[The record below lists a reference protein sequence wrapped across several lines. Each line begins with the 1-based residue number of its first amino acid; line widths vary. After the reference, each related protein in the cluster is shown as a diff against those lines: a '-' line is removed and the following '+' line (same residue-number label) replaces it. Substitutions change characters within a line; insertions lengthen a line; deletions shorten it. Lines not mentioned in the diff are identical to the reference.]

1 MTFAVT
7 FWGTRG
13 SIACPTPRHLI
24 YGGNTSCVQLQLGT
38 RQVVLDAGT
47 GIRELGAW
55 FLQNG
60 IRKAVMLLTH
70 AHWDHINGFPF
81 FAPAFRKESELL
93 IMAGSLRASGGV
105 YAALEGQMTKP
116 MFPVPLDAMH
126 SDCTF
131 EDFDAGQRFSL
142 GDGIEVQTVL
152 LNHPSG
158 ATGYRIEYG
167 GKSLCYV
174 TDTEHVRGQRD
185 KNILRLIDGADLVI
199 YDSTYTDETFEPK
212 IGWGHSTWQEG
223 VRLCREAKAKR
234 LVIFHHDP
242 EHTDDI
248 MAAIEKRASEE
259 WSETIV
265 AREGMRIDLL
275 DPEQ

>member
-13 SIACPTPRHLI
+13 SIACPTPRHLTF
-24 YGGNTSCVQLQLGT
+24 GGNTSCVHVQAGT
-38 RQVVLDAGT
+38 RHLILDAGT

-55 FLQNG
+55 YMDNQV
-60 IRKAVMLLTH
+60 RKAVLLLTH

-81 FAPAFRKESELL
+81 FAPVFQASTELL

-105 YAALEGQMTKP
+105 YAALEGQMTQP
-116 MFPVPLDAMH
+116 MFPVPLDAIH
-126 SDCTF
+126 ADCTF
-131 EDFDAGQRFSL
+131 EDFDAGARFSL
-142 GDGIEVQTVL
+142 GDGIEVATTL
-152 LNHPSG
+152 LRHPSG

-167 GKSLCYV
+167 GKALCYV
-174 TDTEHVRGQRD
+174 TDTEHVLGQRD
-185 KNILRLIDGADLVI
+185 RNILDLIAGADLVI
-199 YDSTYTDETFEPK
+199 YDSTYTDESFAPK

-223 VRLCREAKAKR
+223 VRLCQEAGAKR
-234 LVIFHHDP
+234 LAIFHHDP

-248 MAAIEKRASEE
+248 MVQIEKNAAAA
-259 WSETIV
+259 WSDSVV

-275 DPEQ
+275 AGS